1 MNEAQTLTLEAG
13 KYYRTRDG
21 RKAFLA
27 GRNPFESS
35 IQLVWTGY
43 VEGGIAIYGWL
54 ASGHFRY
61 ADGREDDCDL
71 VAEWVE
77 PKRIKGWVN
86 IYPHPNMPQD
96 VIVNNALHETKE
108 KADGHS
114 VGGRIACIEIDI
126 LEGHGLNGEAA

>member
-1 MNEAQTLTLEAG
+1 MNEAQALTLEVG
-13 KYYRTRDG
+13 KYYLTREG
-21 RKAFLA
+21 KRAFVS
-27 GRNPFESS
+27 GNNPF
-35 IQLVWTGY
+35 T
-43 VEGGIAIYGWL
+43 YGSHIRL
-54 ASGHFRY
+54 IGVV
-61 ADGREDDCDL
+61 DGWGVQGWDANGVYTTMGQHYLDL

-96 VIVNNALHETKE
+96 VIVNNALYETKE

-114 VGGRIACIEIDI
+114 VGGRIACIEIDV